1 MQRRTLGRTD
11 LEIPVVVF
19 GAWALGGTGYWG
31 ASDDE
36 LAVAAIREGLD
47 RGMTAIDT
55 APIYGLGH
63 SEEVVG
69 RAIAGRRDEVVVM
82 TKVGLRWDT
91 EDGGELLMEST
102 RPDGSL
108 FRLFKNSRPA
118 SVREEVERS
127 LRRLDVDVLDLV
139 QVHWPDGTTPIADTM
154 GALAELRA
162 EGKLR
167 HIGVSNYDP
176 DQLAEAQAALGDV
189 PLASDQPKY
198 SLVAREAEADVLPWC
213 LEHEVGV
220 VVYSPLE
227 QGLLTGKVPADRSFD
242 PDEGRATRATFRQEN
257 RRRVN
262 AVLEEVVA
270 PVASAHGATLAQTV
284 IAWTVQQPG
293 VTAALVGARN
303 PQQAEEN
310 AAAGTLVLTDEQF
323 AAIDGTFAD
332 LDLDLTP
339 AAD

>member
-1 MQRRTLGRTD
+1 MQRRTLGRTE

-31 ASDDE
+31 ASDDD
-36 LAVAAIREGLD
+36 LAVSAIREGIEN
-47 RGMTAIDT
+47 GMDAIDT

-69 RAIAGRRDEVVVM
+69 RAIEGFRDDVVIM

-102 RPDGSL
+102 NPDGSVM
-108 FRLFKNSRPA
+108 RVFKNSRPA

-127 LRRLDVDVLDLV
+127 LVRLDVDVLDLV
-139 QVHWPDGTTPIADTM
+139 QVHWPDATTPIADTM

-167 HIGVSNYDP
+167 AIGVSNYSP
-176 DQLAEAQAALGDV
+176 EQLAEAQAALGDI

-198 SLVAREAEADVLPWC
+198 SLVAREAEAEVLPWC
-213 LEHEVGV
+213 HEHEVGV

-227 QGLLTGKVPADRSFD
+227 QGLLTGKVPPGRTFEEG
-242 PDEGRATRATFRQEN
+242 EGRSHRPTFRDEN

-262 AVLEEVVA
+262 AVLAESVA
-270 PVASAHGATLAQTV
+270 PIAESMGATLAQTV

-293 VTAALVGARN
+293 VTAALVGART
-303 PQQAEEN
+303 PQQALEN
-310 AAAGTLVLTDEQF
+310 AAAGDLALDAAQW
-323 AAIDGTFAD
+323 AAIDTAFAN
-332 LDLDLTP
+332 LELELEP
-339 AAD
+339 AAG